1 MTRSRTWINI
11 RLMVQFLFKWRIQIL
26 TLTVTSYIQS
36 TLVPVSFYE
45 RSTICYTNLKSMNKL
60 ISRWYIT
67 IILQEKNTGSNLDE
81 KVEDIRNQLF
91 SSTENYV
98 KDPVVEEK
106 KAWSK
111 SDEKVEDIRS
121 QLMGPIDDYEIQP
134 VTEKDNGEPEHIY
147 LIKVI
152 PLYLSLYFWKFLKEG
167 SDDTLMI
174 FHLLIIYM

>member
-1 MTRSRTWINI
+1 MYKLGENLYQSNQIVRKNLKCSRKVQKEKHVKRRTWINI

-26 TLTVTSYIQS
+26 TLTVTSYSQS
-36 TLVPVSFYE
+36 TLVSVWFYE

-81 KVEDIRNQLF
+81 TVEDIKNQLF

-98 KDPVVEEK
+98 IDPVVEEK
-106 KAWSK
+106 KAGSK

-121 QLMGPIDDYEIQP
+121 QLLGPIDDYEI
-134 VTEKDNGEPEHIY
+134 
-147 LIKVI
+147 
-152 PLYLSLYFWKFLKEG
+152 
-167 SDDTLMI
+167 
-174 FHLLIIYM
+174 